1 MSRRWTWILAS
12 FAVLLAVLVVAS
24 LLIDEPLRA
33 YTERKLNANLKG
45 YTAHLGRLDFH
56 PLGFS
61 LDLKDLIITQDQ
73 NPDPPVAAIPKLS
86 ASVQWR
92 ALFAARLVADFS
104 MDRPAVYINRK
115 QTKKEMEDK
124 VPVQERGWQQALESI
139 YPLKINEFKI
149 RNGEVTYI
157 DEGPFKPLHLS
168 QLNFRAGNIRNV
180 WSPNRVYPSDLH
192 LEGQVFDAG
201 HMLLDGQANFLAEP
215 HVGLNVQLT
224 LENIELDY
232 FKPLAARQN
241 VTLRNGTL
249 TGTGHMEY
257 APDIKVLELQNL
269 TIQGVQLTYTHT

>member
-1 MSRRWTWILAS
+1 MSKRWTWILAS
-12 FAVLLAVLVVAS
+12 LAVLLAVLVAVS

-61 LDLKDLIITQDQ
+61 LDLKDLIITQDE

-86 ASVQWR
+86 VSVQWR

-149 RNGEVTYI
+149 RDGTVTYV
-157 DEGPFKPLHLS
+157 DEGPSLPLHVR
-168 QLNFRAGNIRNV
+168 QLNFHAENIRNI
-180 WSPNRVYPSDLH
+180 WSPEHVYPSTVY
-192 LEGQVFDAG
+192 LEGQVF
-201 HMLLDGQANFLAEP
+201 N
-215 HVGLNVQLT
+215 
-224 LENIELDY
+224 
-232 FKPLAARQN
+232 
-241 VTLRNGTL
+241 
-249 TGTGHMEY
+249 TG
-257 APDIKVLELQNL
+257 
-269 TIQGVQLTYTHT
+269 